1 MTAEDSCE
9 AKSGMRLGPAQ
20 RYPLAGAVVS
30 LASPSAMPQLPTHI
44 SHYEIRRVL
53 GQGGMGT
60 VYLAVDPGLQRQVAL
75 KVLRADTDDQR
86 ERFRREA
93 RIVARLQHPNIVAIY
108 AVGEHEQQPFIAM
121 EYIEGEPLSDG
132 IRRRAAWSLQRKLQ
146 MAADLCAGLAFA
158 HRAGVIHRDV
168 KPSNL
173 MVSNGSGTVR
183 LLDFGIARGV
193 DAAATMGLTMHG
205 NIVGTLNYMSPEQI
219 TGQPLDHRSD
229 IFAVGLVLYELL
241 TYQQAFPGD
250 NIATLTYLI
259 VHGQARPLRSVQ
271 PDLDPELCAV
281 VERAMARSPDDRFP
295 HLEGLRTEL
304 LRVAAR
310 LSPEA
315 AAQLTAPGT
324 AAATPGSGQP
334 LIWSRALDP
343 TVAAHDLGTTRSTAR
358 VPGSPP
364 EAGAVRDEPPPP
376 AARRWPVA
384 ASAAGIVL
392 AGVAATW
399 LTMGRESP
407 TLRPND
413 SAETPRD
420 TRPTSG
426 PRPLPVDRPPL
437 SSSADTPGR
446 VAATG
451 GEAAVARDPVAV
463 APTPSGRN
471 APVRPS
477 DSTTPRQPAGASD
490 RPDPGG
496 RAVVTPDAGTT
507 SGPANQ
513 RPAEPDEA
521 PAPAGGRHADPPRDA
536 APVAAPPVVVVPPPP
551 VTPAGPSDE
560 ELIQAVLTRWA
571 RAYSARDAR
580 AVDEVQPGQ
589 ADTLRAKFQDLK
601 NVEAALSGC
610 RISVQQAKATA
621 ECAEAFSAEL
631 KVGGGRTSGSRR
643 RSFSL
648 DKSSGAWR
656 ITATTTLR

>member
-1 MTAEDSCE
+1 
-9 AKSGMRLGPAQ
+9 
-20 RYPLAGAVVS
+20 
-30 LASPSAMPQLPTHI
+30 MPQLPTHI

-158 HRAGVIHRDV
+158 HRAGVVHRDV

-241 TYQQAFPGD
+241 TYRQAFPGD
-250 NIATLTYLI
+250 NLATLTYAI
-259 VHGQARPLRSVQ
+259 VHGQAQPLRSLQ

-281 VERAMARSPDDRFP
+281 VERAMSRAPDARFP
-295 HLEGLRTEL
+295 HLEGMQTEL

-315 AAQLTAPGT
+315 AAQLTAQGT
-324 AAATPGSGQP
+324 ASATPLSSQP

-343 TVAAHDLGTTRSTAR
+343 TVAAEGPGTTRSTAR
-358 VPGSPP
+358 VPGTPP
-364 EAGAVRDEPPPP
+364 EAGEAADETAAPS
-376 AARRWPVA
+376 ARRWPM
-384 ASAAGIVL
+384 AAGAAGVVL
-392 AGVAATW
+392 AGGLATW
-399 LTMGRESP
+399 LTVGRETPIATPAGPKEPPAATRP
-407 TLRPND
+407 TDAPTDTGDTRPPVLPPAGVSD
-413 SAETPRD
+413 KTGPKDGGALETPRS
-420 TRPTSG
+420 TVETPKTSFG
-426 PRPLPVDRPPL
+426 RSSAGPVTPVPRPPPAGGKVTTNSGGGTGVT
-437 SSSADTPGR
+437 SSSLPPKAADPER
-446 VAATG
+446 
-451 GEAAVARDPVAV
+451 
-463 APTPSGRN
+463 APDPSGGVDPEPTK
-471 APVRPS
+471 AEPA
-477 DSTTPRQPAGASD
+477 TP
-490 RPDPGG
+490 
-496 RAVVTPDAGTT
+496 AVVTP
-507 SGPANQ
+507 
-513 RPAEPDEA
+513 
-521 PAPAGGRHADPPRDA
+521 
-536 APVAAPPVVVVPPPP
+536 PPP
-551 VTPAGPSDE
+551 VPAGPSDE
-560 ELIQAVLTRWA
+560 EQVQSVVNRWA

-580 AVDEVQPGQ
+580 AVDDVQPG
-589 ADTLRAKFQDLK
+589 AASTLPAIFGDLK
-601 NVEAALSGC
+601 SVSSSLSGC
-610 RISVQQAKATA
+610 RITVQQTKATA

-631 KVGGGRTSGSRR
+631 KIGGARSSLSRR
-643 RSFSL
+643 RSFAL
-648 DKSSGAWR
+648 DKSSGTWR
-656 ITATTTLR
+656 ITSTTFSR